1 MNPVQIISPELI
13 AFDFD
18 GVICDGLLE
27 YFQTA
32 WIAYCQLFE
41 PSIAD
46 PTGQHQIVQID
57 PVSFTYRPPAG
68 LAEKFYAL
76 RPVVETG
83 WEMPVLIKAL
93 IAGASEAQIL
103 AQWPLM
109 GLPYLAAAGLSQ
121 AQSVQA
127 LDGVRD
133 RWIQA
138 DLPGWLSLHRF
149 YPGLIARLDKLMA
162 MDLPLYIVSTKEGRF
177 ISQLLFQ
184 SGLDFPET
192 QIFGKEVK
200 RPKYETLRLLKDKHA
215 VSHIWFVE
223 DRLPALAQV
232 KAQADLT
239 EVRLFLADWGYNLA
253 GDRATASEDSRIH
266 LLSLDQVV
274 QPFDQWI

>member
-1 MNPVQIISPELI
+1 MNGFQMTSPELI

-32 WIAYCQLFE
+32 WLAYCQLFE
-41 PSIAD
+41 PPDKNAQP
-46 PTGQHQIVQID
+46 PT
-57 PVSFTYRPPAG
+57 G
-68 LAEKFYAL
+68 LAEKFYPL

-93 IAGASEAQIL
+93 MAGASEAQIL

-109 GLPYLAAAGLSQ
+109 GLPYLAAAGLTQ

-133 RWIQA
+133 RWIQS
-138 DLPGWLSLHRF
+138 DLASWLSLHRF
-149 YPGLIARLDKLMA
+149 YPGMIDRLGELIA

-177 ISQLLFQ
+177 ISQLLHQ
-184 SGLDFPET
+184 SGLDFPEA

-200 RPKYETLRLLKDKHA
+200 RPKYETLRLLKAKHA
-215 VSHIWFVE
+215 AANIWFVE
-223 DRLPALAQV
+223 DRLPALTQV
-232 KAQADLT
+232 TAQADLA
-239 EVRLFLADWGYNLA
+239 EVQLFLADWGYNLG
-253 GDRATASEDSRIH
+253 GDRATASEDPRIH
-266 LLSLDQVV
+266 LLSLNQVV